1 MQRLKILGLS
11 GNVRR
16 PSRTASLVRAITAAV
31 GKQFDVDGRVIELAD
46 AAPVL
51 FRALRADQ
59 LDKAGRD
66 IIDDVEA
73 ADILVVGSPVYRA
86 SYTGALKHLFD
97 LVHCRALTGKHVI
110 LAATGGTQLHGLVT
124 EHQLRPLFGFFNA
137 LTIPTAVYATEVDF
151 TGYDLTSPDV
161 SKRIDRSV
169 TELAQLFRR
178 ADANSGN
185 SRTSPQREIVLAQT

>member
-11 GNVRR
+11 GNVSR

-31 GKQFDVDGRVIELAD
+31 GKQFGVDGQVIELAD

-66 IIDDVEA
+66 IIDAVEA

-97 LVHCRALTGKHVI
+97 LVHFRALTGKHVI

-137 LTIPTAVYATEVDF
+137 LTIPTAVYATEPEF
-151 TGYDLTSPDV
+151 AGYELTSPDV
-161 SKRIDRSV
+161 AKRIDRSV
-169 TELAQLFRR
+169 GELAQLFRR

-185 SRTSPQREIVLAQT
+185 SRTSPQRENVLAQT

>member
-11 GNVRR
+11 GNVSR

-31 GKQFDVDGRVIELAD
+31 EKQFDVDGQVIELAD

-66 IIDDVEA
+66 IIDAVEA

-97 LVHCRALTGKHVI
+97 LVHFRALTGKHII

-137 LTIPTAVYATEVDF
+137 LTIPTALYATEPDF
-151 TGYDLTSPDV
+151 AGHELTSPDV
-161 SKRIDRSV
+161 AKRINSAV
-169 TELAQLFRR
+169 SELAQLFHS
-178 ADANSGN
+178 AGSSLDS
-185 SRTSPQREIVLAQT
+185 SRTSPQLDIALAQN

>member
-16 PSRTASLVRAITAAV
+16 PSRTASLVRAITAAI

-51 FRALRADQ
+51 FRALRTDQ

-66 IIDDVEA
+66 IIDALEA

-86 SYTGALKHLFD
+86 SYTGAFKHLFD
-97 LVHCRALTGKHVI
+97 LVHFRALTGKHVI

-137 LTIPTAVYATEVDF
+137 LTIPTAVYATEADF
-151 TGYDLTSPDV
+151 TGYDLTNPDV
-161 SKRIDRSV
+161 AKRIDRSV

-185 SRTSPQREIVLAQT
+185 SRTSAQREVVLAQT